1 MNKERQ
7 ICSNNNI
14 SDGAPYKWVHPDAK
28 CIDSYDSWEEGESYD
43 EYKCPH
49 CNIVFKVYVTK

>member
-1 MNKERQ
+1 MSREKCTKETP
-7 ICSNNNI
+7 
-14 SDGAPYKWVHPDAK
+14 SDGTPYEWCHPDAV

-49 CNIVFKVYVTK
+49 CEIKFREYIAK